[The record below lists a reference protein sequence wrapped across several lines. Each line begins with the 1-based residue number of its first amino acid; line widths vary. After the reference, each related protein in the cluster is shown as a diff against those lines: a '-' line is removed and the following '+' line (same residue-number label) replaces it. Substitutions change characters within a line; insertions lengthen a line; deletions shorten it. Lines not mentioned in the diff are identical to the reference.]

1 MHALGDKDI
10 SLSSI
15 WMQFAVTNDLW
26 QNPPSSFFIFIQ
38 FYLWTNNNLKA
49 VFSNRI
55 AKLQYDLR
63 ATFSRVEKCIQ
74 EICYTTK
81 PSQHLP
87 NQNQWRCSGVF
98 IVNFEQISRIY

>member
-1 MHALGDKDI
+1 MHALGDKNI
-10 SLSSI
+10 SLSSTM
-15 WMQFAVTNDLW
+15 WMQFAVTNDLR

-49 VFSNRI
+49 VFSNWV
-55 AKLQYDLR
+55 AELQYDLR

-81 PSQHLP
+81 PSQHLL
-87 NQNQWRCSGVF
+87 NQNQQQKDQNNV
-98 IVNFEQISRIY
+98 

>member
-10 SLSSI
+10 SLSSMG
-15 WMQFAVTNDLW
+15 MQFAVTNDLW

-38 FYLWTNNNLKA
+38 FYLWIYNTLKV

-55 AKLQYDLR
+55 AELQYDLR
-63 ATFSRVEKCIQ
+63 ATFRRVGKCIQ

-81 PSQHLP
+81 PSQHLL
-87 NQNQWRCSGVF
+87 NQNQQQKDQNNV
-98 IVNFEQISRIY
+98 